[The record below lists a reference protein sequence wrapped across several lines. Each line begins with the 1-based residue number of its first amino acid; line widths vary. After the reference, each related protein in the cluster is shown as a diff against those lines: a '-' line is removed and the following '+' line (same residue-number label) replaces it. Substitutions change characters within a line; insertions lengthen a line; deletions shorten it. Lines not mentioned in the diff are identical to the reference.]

1 MDRQPWA
8 PFRFSVLFAAAL
20 FALSLSS
27 CLGPSSYHRNRS
39 AYSRGRAKTIQ
50 PVVAVMD
57 FENRANFSGQ
67 WNLGTGMADLLV
79 SELIDSGRVT
89 VLERQHIGEVI
100 NEIVRQGQSL
110 FRREGRVERGRL
122 KNAQYLIRGVVTD
135 FTITSEGRGWLG
147 LPNFRL
153 WGSGSRARVAIN
165 IKVSDVESG
174 EILSSVKT
182 DASVGAGGVGGDY
195 KDSKMAFGG
204 DAFFRSPLGRATE
217 KAMTKAVRHILAD
230 LPEDSWKPRVAE
242 AGLDMVVINGGEN
255 VGVKNG
261 DLFIVREHGREIT
274 DPVTGNVLETVS
286 GRIVGRIEV
295 REIKPLSARAIILE
309 GKVARGQ
316 ILEPVPETRP

>member
-8 PFRFSVLFAAAL
+8 PFRSSVLLSTAL
-20 FALSLSS
+20 LALSLAS
-27 CLGPSSYHRNRS
+27 CLSPSAYHRQQS
-39 AYSRGRAKTIQ
+39 AYLRGRSKPIK

-67 WNLGTGMADLLV
+67 WNLGSGMADLLV
-79 SELIDSGRVT
+79 SELMDSGCVT
-89 VLERQHIGEVI
+89 VLERQHIGDVI

-135 FTITSEGRGWLG
+135 FTVTSEGRGWFG
-147 LPNFRL
+147 VPHFRL
-153 WGSGSRARVAIN
+153 WGSGARARVAIN

-174 EILSSVKT
+174 EILSSVKS
-182 DASVGAGGVGGDY
+182 DASVGAGGMGGDY
-195 KDSKMAFGG
+195 ADSKMAFGG
-204 DAFFRSPLGRATE
+204 DAFFRTPLGRATE
-217 KAMTKAVRHILAD
+217 KAMTRAVRRIIVD
-230 LPEDSWKPRVAE
+230 LPLETWKPRVAE

-261 DLFIVREHGREIT
+261 DLFLVREHGREIT
-274 DPVTGNVLETVS
+274 DPVTGNVLETVP
-286 GRIVGRIEV
+286 GRVVSRVEV
-295 REIKPLSARAIILE
+295 REVKPLSARAIILE

-316 ILEPVPETRP
+316 ILEPIAESTP